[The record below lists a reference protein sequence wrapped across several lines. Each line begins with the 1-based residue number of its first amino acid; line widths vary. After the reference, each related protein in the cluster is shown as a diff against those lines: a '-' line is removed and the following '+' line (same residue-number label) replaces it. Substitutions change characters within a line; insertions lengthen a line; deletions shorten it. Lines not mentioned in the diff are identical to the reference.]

1 MRGGNVTVS
10 RYTMYDCRAVFGRD
24 LYVVCSSSI
33 REGQGI
39 RRKNGTRAR
48 MQQHWRERL
57 SDLVVHGAGLS
68 SVPSD
73 ALNVKLRMPTVVVD
87 TIDEFERFE

>member
-1 MRGGNVTVS
+1 MLVVTSYPIVGS
-10 RYTMYDCRAVFGRD
+10 IC
-24 LYVVCSSSI
+24 SSI

-87 TIDEFERFE
+87 TIDEFERFEQLLPIW